1 MPTTYFNSFGREC
14 LEDQNASINTAI
26 TNIKNAPKI
35 MLKTLLADLFTDSNL
50 LNFPSIINLTANTNP
65 AAADNT
71 VAVSSN
77 APWVLT
83 NEKKV
88 WL

>member
-1 MPTTYFNSFGREC
+1 
-14 LEDQNASINTAI
+14 
-26 TNIKNAPKI
+26 